1 MQNPFHNPFFPT
13 MKRVCQKTDS
23 HCGPAV
29 LEMLFSFVGV
39 YFDQDEFVNVIE
51 KSEEELRIYGITVA
65 DMSKIAKILAPEY
78 NFWLKENSSLS
89 NLQQIIK
96 EYGFPVGVEWQGVF
110 YEDADE
116 DDGHYS
122 VVTHIDTV
130 NNIVMLADPYK
141 RFAGS
146 DRTFHIMEFDH
157 RWWDENE
164 ILDKLANRKYITRE
178 EHMMFLVTPK
188 ESIFPETLGM
198 IR

>member
-1 MQNPFHNPFFPT
+1 
-13 MKRVCQKTDS
+13 MKRVCQKTNS

-29 LEMLFSFVGV
+29 LEMLFSFVGA
-39 YFDQDEFVNVIE
+39 YFDQDEFVHTIGKDEDSLKV
-51 KSEEELRIYGITVA
+51 YGMTVA
-65 DMSKIAKILAPEY
+65 EMSKASKMLAPEY
-78 NFWLKENSSLS
+78 NFWFKENSSLS
-89 NLQQIIK
+89 DLQQIVK
-96 EYGFPVGVEWQGVF
+96 EYGFPVGIEWQGVF

-122 VVTHIDTV
+122 VVTYVDTV
-130 NNIVMLADPYK
+130 NNIIMLSDPYK

-164 ILDKLANRKYITRE
+164 VVDRELNRKFITRE

-188 ESIFPETLGM
+188 EAIFPETLGM

>member
-1 MQNPFHNPFFPT
+1 
-13 MKRVCQKTDS
+13 MKRVCQKTIY

-29 LEMLFSFVGV
+29 LEMLFSYVGL
-39 YFDQDEFVNVIE
+39 YFDQDEIKETTGKDEE
-51 KSEEELRIYGITVA
+51 KFRVYGMTVA
-65 DMSKIAKILAPEY
+65 EMSKAVRILAPDY
-78 NFWLKENSSLS
+78 YLWHKENSSLTD
-89 NLQQIIK
+89 LQEVVK

-110 YEDADE
+110 YEDSDE

-130 NNIVMLADPYK
+130 NNIIMLSDPFK

-146 DRTFHIMEFDH
+146 DRTFHIMEFNH

-164 ILDKLANRKYITRE
+164 IIDSITGKKYITRE
-178 EHMMFLVTPK
+178 EHMMFIVTPK
-188 ESIFPETLGM
+188 EAIFPELLGM

>member
-13 MKRVCQKTDS
+13 MKRVCQKTNS

-39 YFDQDEFVNVIE
+39 YFDQDEFVEIIG
-51 KSEEELRIYGITVA
+51 KDEENLKIYGMTVA
-65 DMSKIAKILAPEY
+65 EMSKAAKILAPEH
-78 NFWLKENSSLS
+78 NFWFKENSSLS
-89 NLQQIIK
+89 DLQQIVK
-96 EYGFPVGVEWQGVF
+96 EYGFPVGIEWQGVF

-122 VVTHIDTV
+122 VVTYVDTV
-130 NNIVMLADPYK
+130 NNIIMLSDPYK

-164 ILDKLANRKYITRE
+164 VVDRELNRKFITRE

-188 ESIFPETLGM
+188 ESIFPETLEM

>member
-13 MKRVCQKTDS
+13 MKRVCQKTNS

-39 YFDQDEFVNVIE
+39 YFDQDELVQIIGKN
-51 KSEEELRIYGITVA
+51 EESLKVYGMTVA
-65 DMSKIAKILAPEY
+65 EMSKASKILAPEY
-78 NFWLKENSSLS
+78 NFWYKDNSSLS
-89 NLQQIIK
+89 DLQQIVK
-96 EYGFPVGVEWQGVF
+96 DYGFPVGIEWQGVF

-122 VVTHIDTV
+122 VVTYVDTV
-130 NNIVMLADPYK
+130 NNIIMLSDPYK

-164 ILDKLANRKYITRE
+164 IVDRELNRKYITRE

-188 ESIFPETLGM
+188 DAIFPETLGM
-198 IR
+198 VR